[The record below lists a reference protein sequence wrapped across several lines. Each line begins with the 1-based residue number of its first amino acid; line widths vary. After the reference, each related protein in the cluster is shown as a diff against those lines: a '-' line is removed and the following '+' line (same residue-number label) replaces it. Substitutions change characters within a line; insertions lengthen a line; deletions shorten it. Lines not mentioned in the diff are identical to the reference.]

1 MLHIKID
8 VENSVDNKS
17 NCIKDVEKQF
27 EKIVITGTE
36 AERQAIELVENG
48 KYLDSYSYI
57 DRFGYKLPITEL
69 STGCKTIL
77 CVLNTPN
84 QWIDTIESGI
94 NAVSVLISICKEGKI
109 IVNDFQTEFITAD
122 LNTDIDVELNG
133 LIFHDYD
140 ELNDYIV
147 NNV

>member
-8 VENSVDNKS
+8 VENSVDKS